1 MVPEPAAGEVL
12 VRVTAVGL
20 CGSDRHWYEH
30 AAIGDTPL
38 TTPIVLGHE
47 IAGAIV
53 GGPRD
58 GERVAID
65 PSQPCER
72 CETCLGGRPDLCPT
86 TRFAG
91 YAETDGGLQTWL
103 PWPSDLCLTVPDQV
117 TDDEA
122 AVLEAVGVSLH
133 AVDLAAVAPG
143 DRVAVVGAGP
153 IGQLVIRALRAR
165 GVTDVVASEP
175 LEHRRTAALAAG
187 ASSVWDPADL
197 DAEARHQGVT
207 VVIECAGAA
216 GAIDAAIRL
225 VEPGG
230 RIVLVGIPGDDRVAF
245 RASGAR
251 RKGLTLVYARR
262 MTASDLPAALEA
274 VATGAI
280 DVRSMI
286 SDRFA
291 LADVQ
296 VAFERLASGAANKI
310 VVRPAAT
317 D

>member
-1 MVPEPAAGEVL
+1 VP
-12 VRVTAVGL
+12 
-20 CGSDRHWYEH
+20 
-30 AAIGDTPL
+30 
-38 TTPIVLGHE
+38 GH
-47 IAGAIV
+47 
-53 GGPRD
+53 
-58 GERVAID
+58 
-65 PSQPCER
+65 
-72 CETCLGGRPDLCPT
+72 
-86 TRFAG
+86 
-91 YAETDGGLQTWL
+91 
-103 PWPSDLCLTVPDQV
+103 V

-133 AVDLAAVAPG
+133 AVDLAAVGPT

-175 LEHRRTAALAAG
+175 LAHRRAAATVAG
-187 ASSVWDPADL
+187 ASSVWDPVDL
-197 DAEARHQGVT
+197 DAEARHRGAA
-207 VVIECAGAA
+207 VVIECAGAS

-230 RIVLVGIPGDDRVAF
+230 RIVLVGIPGDDRAEF

-274 VATGAI
+274 VASGAI

-296 VAFERLASGAANKI
+296 AAFERLASGAANKI